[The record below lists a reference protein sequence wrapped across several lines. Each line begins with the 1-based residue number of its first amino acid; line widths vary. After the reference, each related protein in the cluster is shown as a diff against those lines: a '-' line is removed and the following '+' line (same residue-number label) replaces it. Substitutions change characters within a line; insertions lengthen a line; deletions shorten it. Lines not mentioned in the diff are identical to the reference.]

1 MPVFASG
8 AVLLTRYL
16 IGLGLF
22 LSLRCFT
29 SHLGNLFNACF
40 NGELAILDTIPR
52 ALLGFP
58 PSAKDVPN

>member
-1 MPVFASG
+1 MPASS

-16 IGLGLF
+16 IGVRLVTLITLLYQSLGKRF
-22 LSLRCFT
+22 D
-29 SHLGNLFNACF
+29 ACC

-58 PSAKDVPN
+58 PSAKYVPN